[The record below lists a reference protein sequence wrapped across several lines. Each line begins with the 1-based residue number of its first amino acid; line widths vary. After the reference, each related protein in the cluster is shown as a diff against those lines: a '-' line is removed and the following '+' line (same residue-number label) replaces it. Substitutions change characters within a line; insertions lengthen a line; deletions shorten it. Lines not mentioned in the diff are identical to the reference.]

1 MPLSANVCPRNRVRY
16 MSRRRKPNSRHPN
29 QRQGTRI
36 NQTRRSHSSDVESS
50 GRSDAMSERTKL
62 IPRSCIFVAPEEI
75 VTTVEVEHPATLGRR
90 AGGRASPD
98 ATIVKGCPSRYAL
111 ETCDTLQMG
120 TLSYYRKQGDS
131 LIWDLLEGVIAGDE
145 RVENRRDDP
154 ADLDA
159 YEQTETKI
167 SGSHPLGRAL
177 GPKAIKRLD
186 VNQTSQSSLLLGDNC
201 PIWCASIEPQSAE
214 EWSLWQ
220 NSLESDYDHT
230 TYIGEPA
237 HFARALAM
245 MALSQRNLLGSRA
258 DLRNRVNGHVE
269 QCDNLTVY
277 FGPVAYLDDPRDYI
291 LAPDDALEKIVRCI
305 FTKTVEHRYQREY
318 RFAILSEKG
327 LERDTMLLGVPYSI
341 RHALNAGSGSKVRLP
356 CLPQIEAAAYMPSP
370 RLLQCF
376 VSGESERSRDYVHG
390 LSLTTNIRQRVQFSG
405 THHESSTTRTVAVS
419 EVATKDVDELEVAI
433 RSEPK
438 SSDDARIAKLTIDG
452 GPGTVTHFYCM
463 EGLWGRISY
472 RSVSGR
478 ASLKISTSERDGTIL
493 IPVDNMGFDGLFKLS
508 HSARQLILTVVPMN
522 PAATVE
528 IDQPCRAP
536 ELPDDHITLSPNE
549 DTHVTVTATSEDGSQ
564 TSNLAITID
573 RALCPVTESGAV

>member
-1 MPLSANVCPRNRVRY
+1 
-16 MSRRRKPNSRHPN
+16 
-29 QRQGTRI
+29 
-36 NQTRRSHSSDVESS
+36 
-50 GRSDAMSERTKL
+50 MSERTKL
-62 IPRSCIFVAPEEI
+62 IPRSCVFVAPEEI

-90 AGGRASPD
+90 ASGRASPD

-120 TLSYYRKQGDS
+120 TLSYYRKEGDS

-159 YEQTETKI
+159 YKETGTKI
-167 SGSHPLGRAL
+167 SGSHPLRRAL
-177 GPKAIKRLD
+177 RPKAIKRLD

-201 PIWCASIEPQSAE
+201 LIWCASIEPQTAE

-220 NSLESDYDHT
+220 NSLESGYDHT

-245 MALSQRNLLGSRA
+245 MALSQRNLLGSQA

-269 QCDNLTVY
+269 QCDNLSVY

-291 LAPDDALEKIVRCI
+291 LAPDDALELIVRRI
-305 FTKTVEHRYQREY
+305 FTKTAEHRDQREY
-318 RFAILSEKG
+318 RFAILPKKG
-327 LERDTMLLGVPYSI
+327 LERDTILLGVPYSI
-341 RHALNAGSGSKVRLP
+341 RHALNAGSGSKARLP
-356 CLPQIEAAAYMPSP
+356 RLPQIEAAAHMPSP
-370 RLLQCF
+370 RLLECF
-376 VSGESERSRDYVHG
+376 VSGESEGSRDRVHG
-390 LSLTTNIRQRVQFSG
+390 FSLTTNLRQRVVLSG
-405 THHESSTTRTVAVS
+405 THHKSSTTRTVKVS
-419 EVATKDVDELEVAI
+419 EVATTDVNELEVAVLT

-452 GPGTVTHFYCM
+452 GPGTVTHLYCM
-463 EGLWGRISY
+463 EGIRGRISY

-478 ASLKISTSERDGTIL
+478 ASLKISTPEPDGTIL
-493 IPVDNMGFDGLFKLS
+493 IHVDNRNFDGLFTLS

-536 ELPDDHITLSPNE
+536 ELPDDHITLSRNE

-564 TSNLAITID
+564 TSNLAIIID
-573 RALCPVTESGAV
+573 EALYRITESGAV